1 MNEPDIALENKG
13 EELIKIKCTECL
25 QLFYM
30 KAKHVGQIHTCPYCN
45 AKSTLIVEKNEQ
57 DKNTARG

>member
-1 MNEPDIALENKG
+1 MNESDKILQNKG
-13 EELIKIKCTECL
+13 EELVKIKCTQCL

-30 KAKHVGQIHTCPYCN
+30 KTKHVGQIHTCPYCN
-45 AKSTLIVEKNEQ
+45 GKDTLIAERNEQ